1 MNWGWKDRLTSRQT
15 KYGLNA
21 ALYILAAL
29 AIVVILNLIAIRI
42 PTRIGQYN
50 TNWQWDLTANK
61 RYSLSQ
67 EAVQILSNLK
77 QDVEVLYFDRKDQF
91 GNLRDLLDQFPGQSR
106 HLTVTY
112 VDPDREPNKAN
123 QYSVKTYGEVLVA
136 SAGKTER
143 AKGTKEED
151 IINSIIRVLQ
161 GETKTIYFL
170 QGHGER
176 QLDSTERLGYSEAKK
191 GLEEVNYK
199 VETLSLLQE
208 KPEVPLGS
216 SLLVIAGP
224 QKEFLDPEID
234 AIRTYLKQGG
244 RVLLLLTPMTPPKL
258 VSLFKEFG
266 ADISNNLV
274 VDVSGIG
281 RLFGTDE
288 LMPLALQ
295 YEDHVITKDMANVA
309 TMFPFANAMKETAE
323 PAPGASFQLI
333 AKTTT
338 QSWAT
343 RDVNAREVSFREGTD
358 MEGPLALAGVGTYH
372 DPGAPMA
379 IQGRYVVLGSADI
392 ISNAILNFNGNRDL
406 FLNSIAWLASQEDLI
421 SIRPK
426 DPDDRPVELTPEQ
439 LRLVKYFALVFMPLA
454 IVAGGLGVWWKRRG

>member
-176 QLDSTERLGYSEAKK
+176 QMDSTERLGYSEAKK

>member
-1 MNWGWKDRLTSRQT
+1 MSWGWKDRLTSRQT

-42 PTRIGQYN
+42 PTRIGKYN

-67 EAVQILSNLK
+67 EAVQILSNLN
-77 QDVEVLYFDRKDQF
+77 QDVEILYFDRKDQF

-106 HLTVTY
+106 HVTVTY

-123 QYSVKTYGEVLVA
+123 QYNVKTYGEVIVA
-136 SAGKTER
+136 AAGKTER
-143 AKGTKEED
+143 AKGTREED

-161 GETKTIYFL
+161 SDTKTIYFL

-176 QLDSTERLGYSEAKK
+176 QMDSTERLGYSEAKSA
-191 GLEEVNYK
+191 LEDVNYK

-216 SLLVIAGP
+216 SVLVIAGP
-224 QKEFLDPEID
+224 QKELLDPEID

-295 YEDHVITKDMANVA
+295 YEDHLITKDMANVA
-309 TMFPFANAMKETAE
+309 TMFPFANSMKETAE

-358 MEGPLALAGVGTYH
+358 IEGPLALAGAGTYH
-372 DPGAPMA
+372 DPSAPIA
-379 IQGRYVVLGSADI
+379 IQGRYVVLGSADM

-439 LRLVKYFALVFMPLA
+439 LRVVKYFALILMPLA

>member
-176 QLDSTERLGYSEAKK
+176 QMDSTERLGYSEAKK

-406 FLNSIAWLASQEDLI
+406 FLNSIAWLASQEDFI